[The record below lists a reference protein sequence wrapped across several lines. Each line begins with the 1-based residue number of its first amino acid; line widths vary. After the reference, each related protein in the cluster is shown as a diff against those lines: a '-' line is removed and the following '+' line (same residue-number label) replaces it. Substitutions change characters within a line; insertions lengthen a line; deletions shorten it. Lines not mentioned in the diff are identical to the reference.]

1 MRSTARFPA
10 VRESVV
16 KARQFVT
23 DTIPDVPRD
32 VSDTLL
38 VIASELAT
46 NCVRHGAS
54 SFEIRLEQ
62 LPDRI
67 LIEAEDDV
75 GGEPVVRSPTPYDTS
90 GRGLQIVKAL
100 SDNWGVV
107 RRPESTGKTVW
118 AVLSVPAAALEQA
131 TATDELK
138 SPVTPAPAS
147 PVNPISRAVQALF
160 LRLAPSCTAS

>member
-1 MRSTARFPA
+1 MISTARFPA

-23 DTIPDVPRD
+23 DTILEVPRD

-67 LIEAEDDV
+67 LIEAEDD
-75 GGEPVVRSPTPYDTS
+75 GDGEPVVRSPTPYDTS

-107 RRPESTGKTVW
+107 RRPQSTGKTVW
-118 AVLSVPAAALEQA
+118 AVLSLPTALEPA
-131 TATDELK
+131 TAADELA
-138 SPVTPAPAS
+138 SPVTPAPSS
-147 PVNPISRAVQALF
+147 PADQILRAVRAF
-160 LRLAPSCTAS
+160 LRPTPRFAAS